1 MQLRKST
8 VLLISM
14 VISGCGSSSNES
26 GVVTVPAKGKILV
39 DSKSFAGLK
48 IQLKPKFEWKSDKV
62 PYPRAVTDDKGEF
75 VLETFQPGDGAPT
88 GDYEVSITSPTN
100 EGLGKISDPIGSRY
114 ADSSKSGLTVK
125 IGDSEAKIP
134 DFQLKPNTVE
144 SRVQK
149 SAAKK

>member
-48 IQLKPKFEWKSDKV
+48 IQLDKV
-62 PYPRAVTDDKGEF
+62 PYPHAVTDDKGEF
-75 VLETFQPGDGAPT
+75 VLETIQPGDGAPT

-114 ADSSKSGLTVK
+114 ADTSKSGLTAK
-125 IGDSEAKIP
+125 IGDSETKIP

-149 SAAKK
+149 SAAKKNN